1 MDTRTLDYEKIA
13 VFIAERRKEK
23 GMTQKQLAELLGV
36 TDRAVSKWERGKS
49 FPDVSLLLPL
59 CEALS
64 ISTSELFAGE
74 IDSLQRKPSLTHEE
88 AGELVV
94 RGVGSYLKKA
104 RAKSLAGWA
113 VTGGL
118 LILLILFGFFNWQ
131 GKQPIDFAEG
141 DFTIGTIRTQQQDG
155 KIVTL
160 NQLDEITEKR
170 IKGLLQD
177 LERGE
182 ALGEKARL
190 RKSQFVEIEG
200 LGTFYCDGYVDEKN
214 RTSYYY
220 LQSYFYD
227 LSRMIDNYVKELDYT
242 YQGEHYFDFGDRA
255 VQLSAEINQ
264 IPQEK
269 ILEHYCKVI
278 TEKDIEEGVYAEFV
292 DVLSIEELS
301 DKEVF
306 QSYWAEAIQKELDYY
321 DLYDYRVYRVVSD
334 WKYTEKKNARLPQIP
349 EGKREQIFL
358 IGDYADGYEI
368 VFQSFPSAP

>member
-13 VFIAERRKEK
+13 VFIAERRREK

-113 VTGGL
+113 VTGSL
-118 LILLILFGFFNWQ
+118 LILLILLGFFNWQ
-131 GKQPIDFAEG
+131 GKQPTDFAGG
-141 DFTIGTIRTQQQDG
+141 DFTIGTIRTQQRDG

-182 ALGEKARL
+182 ALGEKEHL
-190 RKSQFVEIEG
+190 KKSQFVEIEG

-214 RTSYYY
+214 KTSYYY

-278 TEKDIEEGVYAEFV
+278 TEKDIEEGVYTEFV

-301 DKEVF
+301 DEEVF

-321 DLYDYRVYRVVSD
+321 NLYDYRIYRVVSD

-349 EGKREQIFL
+349 EGEREQIFL